1 MALMSKAAIVTGAAQ
16 GIGKAIAAR
25 LVKDGMRVAI
35 VDINQEAAVAAAEEL
50 AGQYGADTM
59 AVQCDV
65 SQEEQVNIAVQKVLE
80 RFGTVDVLVN
90 NAGILSLKKPF
101 VEYTKADWD
110 KIFGINFMGDVFFCK
125 TVIPTMKEKKAG
137 RIIYIGSTH
146 RGHGHLVAR
155 GADLDRMMAEILGK
169 KTGYSKGK
177 GGSMHIMAM
186 DKGILGANG
195 IVGGEIPIATG
206 AAYSAKLRGTEQ
218 VTLAFFGDSASNE
231 GTFHESINM
240 AAAWNLPIV
249 YIIENN
255 LFGISVDIR
264 RVTKEHDLYKRAEG
278 YGIPGEAVDG
288 NDVYAVYE
296 AVSRAVERARKG
308 EGPTLIECKTYRW
321 QGHHVGDPGEYRAP
335 EELAAWKAREPLVVL
350 QEKGLLSDGEIEE
363 IRASV
368 EKEIAQACK
377 FAEESDYPDV
387 SEAYKDVF
395 VDIAASV

>member
-1 MALMSKAAIVTGAAQ
+1 MATYEKSFLLSLYRDMVRIRAFEEHAAECFTKGMLAGNIHLS
-16 GIGKAIAAR
+16 IG
-25 LVKDGMRVAI
+25 
-35 VDINQEAAVAAAEEL
+35 QEAAEAGAFAAIEPRD
-50 AGQYGADTM
+50 YFT
-59 AVQCDV
+59 
-65 SQEEQVNIAVQKVLE
+65 
-80 RFGTVDVLVN
+80 
-90 NAGILSLKKPF
+90 
-101 VEYTKADWD
+101 
-110 KIFGINFMGDVFFCK
+110 
-125 TVIPTMKEKKAG
+125 
-137 RIIYIGSTH
+137 STH
-146 RGHGHLVAR
+146 RGHGHAIAR
-155 GADLDRMMAEILGK
+155 GADPKRAMAELFGK
-169 KTGYSKGK
+169 AAGYCKGK

>member
-1 MALMSKAAIVTGAAQ
+1 MSTKKEPKELAKQFYTVMYRMRRFEEEVFEFYKRGLMPGLAHLYLG
-16 GIGKAIAAR
+16 
-25 LVKDGMRVAI
+25 
-35 VDINQEAAVAAAEEL
+35 EEAVAA
-50 AGQYGADTM
+50 GACVALRED
-59 AVQCDV
+59 D
-65 SQEEQVNIAVQKVLE
+65 
-80 RFGTVDVLVN
+80 
-90 NAGILSLKKPF
+90 
-101 VEYTKADWD
+101 
-110 KIFGINFMGDVFFCK
+110 
-125 TVIPTMKEKKAG
+125 
-137 RIIYIGSTH
+137 YIGSTH

-169 KTGYSKGK
+169 KRPATPRARAAPCTLWPWTRASWAPTALWAAKF
-177 GGSMHIMAM
+177 
-186 DKGILGANG
+186 
-195 IVGGEIPIATG
+195 PIATG

-218 VTLAFFGDSASNE
+218 VTRPFSATPRPTRGPSMSPSTWLPPGTCPSSISLRTISSAFR
-231 GTFHESINM
+231 
-240 AAAWNLPIV
+240 
-249 YIIENN
+249 
-255 LFGISVDIR
+255 VDIR